1 MEYSVKFESRSPS
14 GDLLRTDE
22 GKALL
27 DERNL
32 TLNPL
37 HGDSNVIPYFEIFRI
52 DDADYRV
59 NLDLGFEL
67 ITLSQLGYDYEN
79 FLKNLYK
86 LRGELLLRYLL
97 MNEGCVAKGVDA
109 HFMYIDPGGSSQEG
123 ECEVRV
129 YESAVVALPEK
140 ADPIRI
146 PLCYIKNHQREDYTF
161 SIFADVDEKLVL
173 SQMGERTDFFGRS
186 LSKVLADVAARSQ
199 SLLSG
204 LAPNIDLNLIRRAGG
219 LMGDGKA
226 ASGKEIDSIS
236 PQLWLCLEE
245 NLKLVGL
252 AEEYDFLKKL
262 SKPGVVRI
270 GVKRALMGD
279 KTGQYVW
286 FMAPIYDSDPVQP
299 GNALVLEA
307 ASDEVSGRATYVFRM
322 MDRLEYSRGV
332 SSTKLEEN
340 VEAFVNRVNRCLI
353 EINFRRE
360 PIYLLD
366 DKLREPDNER
376 YLYAAHRLASLQ
388 LLRENFIGRVFH
400 SSPDKWRG
408 DLAELLKFN
417 VESVNNADKWGK

>member
-1 MEYSVKFESRSPS
+1 MRFEVKSPK
-14 GDLLRTDE
+14 GDLLKTDE

-27 DERNL
+27 DERSL
-32 TLNPL
+32 TLNLL
-37 HGDSNVIPYFEIFRI
+37 HGDSRVIPYFEIFRI
-52 DDADYRV
+52 DERDYKV
-59 NLDLGFEL
+59 NLDLGFEM
-67 ITLSQLGYDYEN
+67 ITLSELGYDYEN
-79 FLKNLYK
+79 FLRNLYK
-86 LRGELLLRYLL
+86 LRGELLLRYML
-97 MNEGCVAKGVDA
+97 MNEGCVAKGIDA
-109 HFMYIDPGGSSQEG
+109 HFVYIDTRNLSQEG
-123 ECEVRV
+123 ECEVRI

-146 PLCYIKNHQREDYTF
+146 PLCYINSHQREDYTF
-161 SIFADVDEKLVL
+161 SIFADAGEKLIL
-173 SQMGERTDFFGRS
+173 SQMGERTDYFSRS
-186 LSKVLADVAARSQ
+186 LSKALADVEVRTQ
-199 SLLSG
+199 SMLGS
-204 LAPNIDLNLIRRAGG
+204 LAPKIDPNLIRMAAG

-226 ASGKEIDSIS
+226 ASGKDIESIS
-236 PQLWLCLEE
+236 PQLWLGLEE

-252 AEEYDFLKKL
+252 TEEYNYLKDL

-270 GVKRALMGD
+270 GVKRGLMGD

-286 FMAPIYDSDPVQP
+286 FMAPIYDSDPVIP

-307 ASDEVSGRATYVFRM
+307 ASDEVSGRATYVFRI
-322 MDRLEYSRGV
+322 MDRIEYSRGV

-340 VEAFVNRVNRCLI
+340 MEAFVHRVNRCLI

-360 PIYLLD
+360 PIYLLE

-408 DLAELLKFN
+408 DLVDLLKFN
-417 VESVNNADKWGK
+417 VESVNNTDKWGK